1 MLMRQAELAE
11 ERETAAAKAAAAA
24 AVKPEPEA
32 EATAGP
38 EQPEADGN
46 CRRLRY
52 LRCVWLH

>member
-46 CRRLRY
+46 CRRLR
-52 LRCVWLH
+52 